1 MDSSAKSVD
10 EVVEEIMRIHKSL
23 PPRPG
28 IDDIEA
34 AIILIRNADN
44 EEQSR
49 IEAISRQKKRKY
61 IPEELFNILLE
72 MQKQLVQFQTKE
84 QKREA
89 VKLLDLE
96 NCHQL
101 FDEMIQRASKCCSPS
116 PSNNTPS
123 STSSSSSP
131 STNPASISTSSFDH
145 STPSSTSSLSFDKD
159 HVKSSHLI
167 IKDDSYVNKSKFYN
181 NGGIVSSKFSKPQIF
196 DSTLKPSITSGEF
209 KLQKFKSSYVF
220 LHYP

>member
-1 MDSSAKSVD
+1 MESAAKSVD
-10 EVVEEIMRIHKSL
+10 EVLEEIMRIHRSL

-28 IDDIEA
+28 IDDVEGA
-34 AIILIRNADN
+34 KILIRNLEA
-44 EEQSR
+44 EEQAKFD
-49 IEAISRQKKRKY
+49 AIVRQKKRKEVA
-61 IPEELFNILLE
+61 EELFTILVE
-72 MQKQLVQFQTKE
+72 MQKNLVRFQSEE
-84 QKREA
+84 QKKEA
-89 VKLLDLE
+89 IKLLDLE
-96 NCHQL
+96 NYHQL